1 MSKNKNGEIIKK
13 SVSVKPDSKQL
24 AWQELEFTCFIHFG
38 VNTFTSR
45 EWGDGLEDPK
55 IFNPSCLDTDQWCRI
70 AQAAGMRLIL
80 LTVKHHDGFSLWRD
94 GQGDVLKD
102 LSLSCQK
109 HGLKLGVYLS
119 PADLYQIEHPQ
130 GVYGNQSRYS
140 WRQIPRPVSDR
151 PFANQHA
158 FYYQVDDYNEYFMN
172 QLFELLTEYGPIH
185 QIWFDGAHPKQKG
198 GQQYV
203 YQAWYDL
210 IRHLAPEAVISIK
223 GPDVRWCGNEAGH
236 TRPSEW
242 SVIPIGGPIDT
253 WQWPDMQDNDLGSL
267 EKLRQKLKDGG
278 NLHWY
283 PAETN
288 TSIRDGWFWRDEEQ
302 YVKSTEEILDIWYRS
317 VGGNTVFLLN
327 VPPDRRGLFA
337 SRDCQVLESV
347 GSTICQTFSSNL
359 AAGATVEG
367 SLCHLGFEASKLVDE
382 DPQSCWM
389 ATECQ
394 NQAELTIQLS
404 DMKTFNRVLLQEPI
418 GNYSQ
423 RISHFA
429 VDAESDGNWIQL
441 IEETTIGY
449 KRICR
454 IPQTTAQRLRIR
466 VLASRLNPA
475 LSNFGIY
482 LQPKNNN

>member
-1 MSKNKNGEIIKK
+1 M
-13 SVSVKPDSKQL
+13 L
-24 AWQELEFTCFIHFG
+24 
-38 VNTFTSR
+38 
-45 EWGDGLEDPK
+45 
-55 IFNPSCLDTDQWCRI
+55 
-70 AQAAGMRLIL
+70 
-80 LTVKHHDGFSLWRD
+80 
-94 GQGDVLKD
+94 
-102 LSLSCQK
+102 
-109 HGLKLGVYLS
+109 
-119 PADLYQIEHPQ
+119 
-130 GVYGNQSRYS
+130 
-140 WRQIPRPVSDR
+140 
-151 PFANQHA
+151 
-158 FYYQVDDYNEYFMN
+158 
-172 QLFELLTEYGPIH
+172 
-185 QIWFDGAHPKQKG
+185 
-198 GQQYV
+198 
-203 YQAWYDL
+203 
-210 IRHLAPEAVISIK
+210 
-223 GPDVRWCGNEAGH
+223 
-236 TRPSEW
+236 
-242 SVIPIGGPIDT
+242 
-253 WQWPDMQDNDLGSL
+253 
-267 EKLRQKLKDGG
+267 
-278 NLHWY
+278 
-283 PAETN
+283 
-288 TSIRDGWFWRDEEQ
+288 
-302 YVKSTEEILDIWYRS
+302 
-317 VGGNTVFLLN
+317 LLN

-466 VLASRLNPA
+466 VLASRLNPT